1 MALSSIQLFLSQV
14 QSAPE
19 ELKLRVLQ
27 VIFDLLFLYDQDF
40 FGRSDDVV
48 SLNILKVLHDIFFMR
63 PPLAGQENC

>member
-48 SLNILKVLHDIFFMR
+48 SFNVFKVLHDIFLTR

>member
-27 VIFDLLFLYDQDF
+27 VIFDLLFLYDQEF

-48 SLNILKVLHDIFFMR
+48 SINLC
-63 PPLAGQENC
+63 QT